1 MTDSPMTT
9 EARQRFNEI
18 LAAAGG
24 IEPAELTATGQSVL
38 ALLARSGEVMAEG
51 LRNLVATAY
60 QCGYSAG
67 VEGADTFEDGV
78 PFFRHDATVTVTV
91 SAAEL
96 VEHGMPDEAVIG
108 VAWNLGDECITHA
121 LAGSARRAATTPDD
135 RGTLIYR
142 GWWLDCLICRAE
154 AER

>member
-1 MTDSPMTT
+1 MTDSPMTA
-9 EARQRFNEI
+9 EERQRFNEI

-24 IEPAELTATGQSVL
+24 IEPAELTATGRSVL

-60 QCGYSAG
+60 HSGYCAG
-67 VEGADTFEDGV
+67 VEGADTYEDGV
-78 PFFRHDATVTVTV
+78 PFYRHDETVTVTV
-91 SAAEL
+91 SASEL
-96 VEHGMPDEAVIG
+96 VERGMPDEAVIG
-108 VAWNLGDECITHA
+108 VAWHLGDECIAHA
-121 LAGSARRAATTPDD
+121 LAGAARRAASTPHD

-142 GWWLDCLICRAE
+142 GWWLDCLMCRAE